1 MASVNTQ
8 FSIAVHLM
16 AGIAHREAIV
26 TSEAL
31 AGSVNTNAAFVKR
44 ILGKLSKAAL
54 INAASGKSGGYEL
67 ARKASN
73 ITLLDIYRAV
83 EAPGAFAIHDYRPVG
98 ACKVSANI
106 KPVMGE
112 VLTGAQRA
120 FEQDLAKTTICDV
133 VGKIRAA

>member
-44 ILGKLSKAAL
+44 ILAKLSKASL
-54 INAASGKSGGYEL
+54 IHAVSGRSGGCEL
-67 ARKASN
+67 ARKASD
-73 ITLLDIYRAV
+73 ISLLDIYRAV
-83 EAPGAFAIHDYRPVG
+83 EAPRAFAIHDYRTVG
-98 ACKVSANI
+98 ACQVSANI

-112 VLTGAQRA
+112 VLTRAQRA
-120 FEQDLAKTTICDV
+120 FEQDLAKTTISDV
-133 VGKIRAA
+133 VRKIRAA